1 MIRGVPKKRTVIVT
15 GAGSGIGY
23 ALSVLLLEK
32 GYRVCAWDI
41 ASGRLEGNDHESL
54 SFSQIDVRDRAA
66 MDEALK
72 AEEEISAGICGLAT
86 CAAVFKRVPFLDLD
100 DETWNRHFD
109 VNLKGSLLACQ
120 AVLPKM
126 LRAGG
131 GSIVLFSSSLARTGS
146 PTGAHYAATKGG
158 VLGLMRSLALEL
170 ARSGVRVNS
179 LSPGITDTPQPRA
192 HTSEE
197 DFYAKA
203 RSVPLGRVGRPEEMA
218 QAAIFLLENES
229 SFITGQDIRI
239 NGGAQ
244 IS

>member
-1 MIRGVPKKRTVIVT
+1 MLEGASKKRTVVVT
-15 GAGSGIGY
+15 GAASGIGY
-23 ALSVLLLEK
+23 ALATLLLEK

-41 ASGRLEGNDHESL
+41 VSGWLDGNNHRSL
-54 SFSQIDVRDRAA
+54 SFRQIDVRDKTA
-66 MDEALK
+66 MDEAL
-72 AEEEISAGICGLAT
+72 AVEEEISAGICGLAT
-86 CAAVFKRVPFLDLD
+86 CAAIFKRVPFLELD
-100 DETWNRHFD
+100 DQTWDQHFG

-170 ARSGVRVNS
+170 ARSGIRVNS

-197 DFYAKA
+197 EFYAKA
-203 RSVPLGRVGRPEEMA
+203 KSVPLGRLGRSEEMA
-218 QAAIFLLENES
+218 QAALFLLENES
-229 SFITGQDIRI
+229 SFVTGQDIRV
-239 NGGAQ
+239 NGGSQ

>member
-1 MIRGVPKKRTVIVT
+1 MGGVPKKRTVIVT

-41 ASGRLEGNDHESL
+41 AYGRLDGNDHESL
-54 SFSQIDVRDRAA
+54 SFSQIDVRDKSA
-66 MDEALK
+66 MDEALG